1 MAQEFADF
9 AGLVIVVDDKFL
21 RRRAA
26 DGALA
31 TLARVHRFVI
41 GYGHAIFG
49 FQIHIPDSF
58 RVFGVALFAPLEF
71 ALLAQRFHTVAANLV
86 LVKCR

>member
-9 AGLVIVVDDKFL
+9 AGLVVVVDDKFL

-31 TLARVHRFVI
+31 TLARVHGMILLNSYAVLI
-41 GYGHAIFG
+41 LQVSVSGA
-49 FQIHIPDSF
+49 
-58 RVFGVALFAPLEF
+58 FGV
-71 ALLAQRFHTVAANLV
+71 
-86 LVKCR
+86 